1 MIKWFELPDVWEKVK
16 AAARTTIRKEGSGKY
31 PTNSWKKTILL
42 TPVLSVL

>member
-31 PTNSWKKTILL
+31 CSNYYLL
-42 TPVLSVL
+42 GGSFD